1 MTVKTLISLIYI
13 YPEFNYD
20 ENFMKKNLITSILL
34 FVIIPS
40 LLFAQHP
47 GKRWAELYDDNGKTV
62 YMDTTSIRLLDNQLS
77 VWSLVQHS
85 EPIAKEHVD
94 GLVSKIKTQ
103 YLINTLTER
112 YSLIGALFYDNRGRI
127 IGESSTSRFA
137 GGSQKVTTPVS
148 DNDLVGMLME
158 SAKNYTQYG
167 RLDFSR
173 SDFDLSSD
181 YEDTLPDDEVEDYSN
196 QVEEDNTKNDS
207 EEDDGISFED
217 DDEDTTVAPE
227 EEDEGYSDVSDDNN
241 SSSNT
246 ETYVSSRESIA
257 GGTIFTDG
265 NLFCFQLSSWRS
277 KSTAQREVSR
287 LIRQGHKAF
296 LTEAYIPK
304 KGGTWYRVRIG
315 YFNSFQEA
323 KNYKRTV
330 R

>member
-1 MTVKTLISLIYI
+1 
-13 YPEFNYD
+13 
-20 ENFMKKNLITSILL
+20 
-34 FVIIPS
+34 
-40 LLFAQHP
+40 
-47 GKRWAELYDDNGKTV
+47 
-62 YMDTTSIRLLDNQLS
+62 MDTTSIRLLDNQLS

-277 KSTAQREVSR
+277 KSTAQRG
-287 LIRQGHKAF
+287 IKTDKAG
-296 LTEAYIPK
+296 A
-304 KGGTWYRVRIG
+304 
-315 YFNSFQEA
+315 
-323 KNYKRTV
+323 
-330 R
+330 